1 MYIFSSPY
9 YHKIYF
15 VIVFLILPCFLF
27 AFPEIVESEN
37 KRLLIGIEL
46 FPSFLASDQHI
57 KEKKDQENLLNILV
71 LYQYDRKVAEDI
83 TSRLKSLG
91 KIRGIA
97 FRIIIASVNDIQYSS
112 NQPIAGVFIA
122 ESLLPL
128 EPIIK
133 KSIDHHYIVFSPFEG
148 DVERGI
154 TGGIHISE
162 KIVPF
167 VNMSTLKKANIQLKS
182 FFLRVSKKY
191 E

>member
-1 MYIFSSPY
+1 
-9 YHKIYF
+9 
-15 VIVFLILPCFLF
+15 
-27 AFPEIVESEN
+27 VESEN